1 MEQEQKQQE
10 TDSLFDDKTLDQ
22 VIEESDVYVKGEKVE
37 PKTEEPE
44 KTEKEPEV
52 KEEKAGEEKADTDG
66 EPETPNMEELFTKYP
81 DLKKYKDVHDD
92 YQNWE
97 KSLRQRA
104 QAIAYIEKLPD
115 EQKELMFN
123 KLLPYA
129 YGKEELPKTPV
140 ELVDDVMKNIP
151 LEDFK
156 FEDADGLE
164 VTVTKDQIL
173 PQVKKAVELTL
184 NNSVPEMAAIRK
196 ELLDTK
202 EALKKAQENGSVY
215 QTRLG
220 EVELESLVSKH
231 EGINLTR
238 VKNESGES
246 ESILEAVNRV
256 ASVDKHPERGKLLKL
271 QAVGQLADKMGWKPE
286 RAYEELFGDEERLT
300 KEKKRTE
307 NTILK
312 NQQEAT
318 QETPSGEQPKP
329 KEDWEEVMTD
339 VGRRQREVEKI
350 MKT

>member
-37 PKTEEPE
+37 PKTEETE
-44 KTEKEPEV
+44 KPEKEPEV

-115 EQKELMFN
+115 EQKELVFN

-140 ELVDDVMKNIP
+140 ELVDDVMKNIL

-202 EALKKAQENGSVY
+202 EALKKAQENGTVY

-220 EVELESLVSKH
+220 EVELETLVKNH

-238 VKNESGES
+238 VKDD
-246 ESILEAVNRV
+246 ESILDAVNRI
-256 ASVDKHPERGKLLKL
+256 AEAGETHPEHRKLLKL
-271 QAVGQLADKMGWKPE
+271 QAIGQLADRMGWKPDK
-286 RAYEELFGDEERLT
+286 AYSYLYGDEERLT